1 MQRRTFVQTGVTAG
15 AMAVGTQTLAAL
27 SPPTRG
33 WQSAGPIL
41 LDANENPLGLPAP
54 ARQAVMDALADA
66 HRYERSTR
74 AALVEALA
82 AKHGV
87 TPEYIALGNGSTE
100 VLQMAVQVMGSRGAR
115 FLTAEPSYEDV
126 PRYAKPWELDH
137 RRIPLR
143 SDWAHDVHR
152 MGAVAANTSQPV
164 VVYIC
169 NPNNPTGTVTP
180 SDDLDAWIGSAP
192 AHVHFLVDE
201 AYFEYAEGAPRY
213 WSALRWVSTHPNVI
227 VTRTFSKIY
236 AMAGMRLGYGVAHP
250 ETAARLRGL
259 AGHDNANSLALAAA
273 LVNLQDPEIARRG
286 IEVNAQSKRTL
297 YTALDELG
305 LRYLP
310 SRTNFVM
317 HEITGDI
324 RVYIERMRDAG
335 FHVGR
340 PFPPMLGYN
349 RVSLGHPR
357 DMETFGDTLRRFRQR
372 GWI

>member
-1 MQRRTFVQTGVTAG
+1 
-15 AMAVGTQTLAAL
+15 
-27 SPPTRG
+27 
-33 WQSAGPIL
+33 L
-41 LDANENPLGLPAP
+41 LDANENPLGLPAM
-54 ARQAVMDALADA
+54 ARQAVMDALEDA

-82 AKHGV
+82 AKHDV
-87 TPEYIALGNGSTE
+87 TREHIVLGNGSTE

-137 RRIPLR
+137 RQIPLR

-152 MGAVAANTSQPV
+152 MGEVAASTSQPV

-180 SDDLDAWIGSAP
+180 SDELDAWIGSAP
-192 AHVHFLVDE
+192 ANVHFLVDE
-201 AYFEYAEGAPRY
+201 AYFEYAEGAPKY
-213 WSALRWVSTHPNVI
+213 WSALRWVAAHPNVI

-250 ETAARLRGL
+250 ETAARLRSL

-273 LVNLQDPEIARRG
+273 LVNLRDQDIARRV
-286 IEVNAQSKRTL
+286 IEANAQGKRTL
-297 YTALDELG
+297 YAALDELG

-317 HEITGDI
+317 HEITDDI
-324 RVYIERMRDAG
+324 HVYIERMRNAG

-349 RVSLGHPR
+349 RVSLGHPS